1 LEIFILGEE
10 MLKEIALS
18 TIGSFK
24 AVEMW
29 MHAAHHLTKGPAFV
43 ANHELLYGRIYET
56 ISKDFDTIVE
66 KMIYQLNDEECA
78 CPVLISS
85 IAAQTLQNYESPANL
100 PDSEISMYSLVLIVD
115 HIKALEALKLTLEKE
130 GVLSLGMDDFLAA
143 ACNQYESFAYM
154 INQKLNY

>member
-1 LEIFILGEE
+1 MDACGTPSD
-10 MLKEIALS
+10 KRARVCCKPR
-18 TIGSFK
+18 T
-24 AVEMW
+24 
-29 MHAAHHLTKGPAFV
+29 
-43 ANHELLYGRIYET
+43 LYGRIYET

-115 HIKALEALKLTLEKE
+115 HIKALEALKLTLEKK
-130 GVLSLGMDDFLAA
+130 
-143 ACNQYESFAYM
+143 ESC
-154 INQKLNY
+154 L